1 MNDIGSIAN
10 WPDKLE
16 SLVEQIGPPLRL
28 CRVIAECASTQDQAR
43 PLGLGAVVLA
53 GRQTAGRGQRG
64 NEWADTG
71 DGGLAFS
78 VVLPATTL
86 PERSRDIADAI
97 AVGLGQWIPR
107 RLRVKAPND
116 VCLDGRKL
124 AGVLIEQADGVA
136 VIGVGINVGQTH
148 FEGELTETAI
158 SLPQAG
164 ISRDRMEVLERVLPG
179 IVAAWDAG

>member
-1 MNDIGSIAN
+1 MMAILN
-10 WPDKLE
+10 WPNRLE
-16 SLVEQIGPPLRL
+16 AIVDQIGPPLCV
-28 CRVIAECASTQDQAR
+28 CRVVAECASTQDYAR
-43 PLGLGAVVLA
+43 PLGLGAVVVA
-53 GRQTAGRGQRG
+53 GRQTAGRGQQG
-64 NEWADTG
+64 NTWADTD

-78 VVLPATTL
+78 VVLPATTQ

-148 FEGELTETAI
+148 FEGELAETAI
-158 SLPQAG
+158 SLHQAG

>member
-1 MNDIGSIAN
+1 MVQHGYGIHSCHGPRLAERT
-10 WPDKLE
+10 LRQGV
-16 SLVEQIGPPLRL
+16 VERGR
-28 CRVIAECASTQDQAR
+28 A
-43 PLGLGAVVLA
+43 GLTYW
-53 GRQTAGRGQRG
+53 RR
-64 NEWADTG
+64 ADTG

-158 SLPQAG
+158 SLHQAG